1 VAVFRYGSLA
11 MLRDADG
18 SISVA
23 GINAALLAGMAGLN
37 LLPVLLLLV
46 VSVTVALLMFARAA
60 ARESELAV
68 RTALG
73 ASRRRI
79 VGQFFL
85 EALVLAAL
93 ASTLGLAATGI
104 GLRWLIGMVEAEVL
118 DGQPV
123 PFWIRDGISATTIAY
138 AACLTVLGALVAGA
152 APALKLT
159 RGVGARLKQGT
170 AGGGGV
176 RLGGVC
182 TAVIVVQVAFTVVLP
197 TVAVAVL
204 REGLEIRDYEIPIRD
219 EEFLGVQVRV
229 DRQPQPGDTADTSLA
244 AFAALYR
251 QTFEELARRMGSDPN
266 VLGVTYAERLPRTD
280 HGWNQIEVD
289 AGAVEPMD
297 EGGHRVARAAVDVDY
312 FDVLGAPVSAG
323 RGFTLADLE
332 PGAPVVLVDEP
343 FVERVLGGANPI
355 GRRIRYVAS
364 QRSRDPSTEGPWYE
378 IVGITRCS

>member
-170 AGGGGV
+170 V
-176 RLGGVC
+176 
-182 TAVIVVQVAFTVVLP
+182 
-197 TVAVAVL
+197 
-204 REGLEIRDYEIPIRD
+204 PIRD

-378 IVGITRCS
+378 IVGIARCS